1 MTIGFSHCCDLLMWQ
16 EMFKG
21 FEKEAELVF
30 FILLFCSL
38 LSFYPQ
44 GWCVLLLGD
53 EHGFGNL
60 SAVELFIKK
69 RPTFNVST
77 WIFFYFLSSNK
88 VNHALVL
95 IGSHL

>member
-1 MTIGFSHCCDLLMWQ
+1 MTSSLSTVSAESRSKTRKTLSEQVTIGFSHCCDLLMWQ

-44 GWCVLLLGD
+44 GWCVLLLSD
-53 EHGFGNL
+53 EHGFWKFVC
-60 SAVELFIKK
+60 S
-69 RPTFNVST
+69 
-77 WIFFYFLSSNK
+77 
-88 VNHALVL
+88 
-95 IGSHL
+95 